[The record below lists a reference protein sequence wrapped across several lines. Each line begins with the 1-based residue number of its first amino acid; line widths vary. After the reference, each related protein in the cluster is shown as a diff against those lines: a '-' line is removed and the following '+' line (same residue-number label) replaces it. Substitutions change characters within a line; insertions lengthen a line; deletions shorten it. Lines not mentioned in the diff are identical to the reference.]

1 MSQSEHR
8 CPSCGGEVRVLDHYC
23 DYSTTRGPMTSYDV
37 TFCDACEQMS
47 LSLRSAQH
55 SSV

>member
-1 MSQSEHR
+1 MSQSEYC
-8 CPSCGGEVRVLDHYC
+8 CPSCGGEVRILDHYC

-37 TFCDACEQMS
+37 TCCDACEQMS
-47 LSLRSAQH
+47 LSLRAAQR